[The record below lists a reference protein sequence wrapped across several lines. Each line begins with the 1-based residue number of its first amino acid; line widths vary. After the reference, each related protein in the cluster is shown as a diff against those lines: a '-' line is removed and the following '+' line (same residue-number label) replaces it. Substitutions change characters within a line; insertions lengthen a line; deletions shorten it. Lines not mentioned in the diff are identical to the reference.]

1 MSESKENKDLINPE
15 DLGLKRFE
23 VKTRVAKG
31 GGLENAIFIGGE
43 LLDWTIDLK
52 SLMEAYKLG
61 PHFVREVQ
69 KDIEKH
75 FSESVSDF
83 IGRKVTT
90 EDIQRA
96 TKLGWI

>member
-1 MSESKENKDLINPE
+1 
-15 DLGLKRFE
+15 
-23 VKTRVAKG
+23 
-31 GGLENAIFIGGE
+31 
-43 LLDWTIDLK
+43 
-52 SLMEAYKLG
+52 MEAYKLG